1 MIENSVINEALLM
14 KIHSSLQY
22 LMNLTLMNEA
32 LLMNIGWSMAVSPQ
46 SLWVQVL
53 STKYG
58 LNTTNLQPT
67 LNIRTGSYLW
77 KAIGNIWKH
86 VLDGILWA
94 IGNGKQVCFWK
105 DFWADDNIFLGN
117 HSIQPVFIEI

>member
-1 MIENSVINEALLM
+1 
-14 KIHSSLQY
+14 
-22 LMNLTLMNEA
+22 MNEA

-94 IGNGKQVCFWK
+94 IGNGKQYVAELVTPDGTWEWHSFEHFLPNNLLLLIAAIK
-105 DFWADDNIFLGN
+105 PPSVISGDDQIFWAT
-117 HSIQPVFIEI
+117 